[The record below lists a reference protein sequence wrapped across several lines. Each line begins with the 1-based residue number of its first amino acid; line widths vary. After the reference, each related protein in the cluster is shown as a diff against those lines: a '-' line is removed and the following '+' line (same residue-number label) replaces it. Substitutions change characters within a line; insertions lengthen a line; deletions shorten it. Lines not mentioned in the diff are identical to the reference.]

1 MSAIAE
7 IACSEAAVHFVNEY
21 AMDRKLNQ
29 LQIAMMIPGI
39 VHNHAAT
46 ELSTDDCAY
55 CKRNGNIFSAEQPQ
69 LEATDDIISR
79 YRKRVE
85 AIFAEME
92 EEINQELHA
101 KIGS

>member
-1 MSAIAE
+1 
-7 IACSEAAVHFVNEY
+7 
-21 AMDRKLNQ
+21 
-29 LQIAMMIPGI
+29 MMIPGI

-46 ELSTDDCAY
+46 ELPKDDCAY
-55 CKRNGNIFSAEQPQ
+55 CKRNGNVFSTEQKK
-69 LEATDDIISR
+69 LEETNDIISR
-79 YRKRVE
+79 YRKRIE